1 MHDIKMR
8 EMFCRPADE
17 RALLAYIMAKGANF
31 YSVAAKIDPKDL
43 LYDQHV
49 TLMLVFSTL
58 ISRGVEKL
66 DLNIVIS
73 ETQNQGVME
82 SVGGLK
88 YIKTIS
94 DIAISN
100 ENFEIYLKSVVES
113 ITKYKLYKIMHD
125 GLSVVAEN
133 ATDGLEGVELLSRV
147 EGDLLSLSMGP
158 VSINEPINLNDGLA
172 EFLEERKN
180 NRIELSGL
188 RTGFPILDKQI
199 DGMIPGTL
207 LVIAARKKMGKS
219 AFLTSIAT
227 HVAFKERKPVLYVDT
242 ELPFIQWRT
251 RAIAHMSGVKERDIK
266 YGGYSAEQLRKLEQA
281 QTLIAKGKLFHEYMP
296 GYSVDRL
303 MALYRKYKHKEDIG
317 LIVFDYLKEPE
328 SSSLDAQRKEY
339 QILGDVTTKL
349 KDIAGQLNIPAL
361 TAVQLNRTNDI
372 ADSDRIARYADV
384 ICYWSQRTD
393 KDIETG
399 GEASG
404 TYKLEIKDTRRGG
417 ATNEN
422 GIGYYFYKEQLHILE
437 VPIDKQYFNKFNE
450 VVNDRSSGTYD
461 GYANQKLS

>member
-1 MHDIKMR
+1 
-8 EMFCRPADE
+8 
-17 RALLAYIMAKGANF
+17 
-31 YSVAAKIDPKDL
+31 
-43 LYDQHV
+43 
-49 TLMLVFSTL
+49 
-58 ISRGVEKL
+58 
-66 DLNIVIS
+66 
-73 ETQNQGVME
+73 
-82 SVGGLK
+82 
-88 YIKTIS
+88 
-94 DIAISN
+94 
-100 ENFEIYLKSVVES
+100 
-113 ITKYKLYKIMHD
+113 
-125 GLSVVAEN
+125 
-133 ATDGLEGVELLSRV
+133 
-147 EGDLLSLSMGP
+147 
-158 VSINEPINLNDGLA
+158 
-172 EFLEERKN
+172 LEERKN

-281 QTLIAKGKLFHEYMP
+281 QTLISKGKLFHEYMP

>member
-17 RALLAYIMAKGANF
+17 RALLAYIMAKGVNF

-94 DIAISN
+94 DIAISD

-113 ITKYKLYKIMHD
+113 ITKYKLYKLMHD
-125 GLSVVAEN
+125 GLATVAEN
-133 ATDGLEGVELLSRV
+133 TTDGLDGVELLSRI
-147 EGDLLSLSMGP
+147 EGELLSLSMGP

-188 RTGFPILDKQI
+188 STGFPILDKQI
-199 DGMIPGTL
+199 DGMIPSTL
-207 LVIAARKKMGKS
+207 LIIAARKKEGKS
-219 AFLTSIAT
+219 AFLTNVAS
-227 HVAFKERKPVLYVDT
+227 HVAYRERKPVLYVDT

-251 RAIAHMSGVKERDIK
+251 RVISQMSGVKERDIK

-281 QTLIAKGKLFHEYMP
+281 KTLIAKGKLLHEYMP
-296 GYSVDRL
+296 GFTVDKL

-328 SSSLDAQRKEY
+328 SSSADAQRKGYE
-339 QILGDVTTKL
+339 ILGDVTTKL
-349 KDIAGQLNIPAL
+349 KDMAGQLNIPAL
-361 TAVQLNRTNDI
+361 TAVQLNRSNDI

-384 ICYWSQRTD
+384 ICYWSKRSV

-399 GEASG
+399 GASSG

-422 GIGYYFYKEQLHILE
+422 GIGYYFYKEQLHIIE
-437 VPIDKQYFNKFNE
+437 VPIDKQYFNKFDE
-450 VVNDRSSGTYD
+450 VVNDHSSGSYD
-461 GYANQKLS
+461 GYANQELS

>member
-125 GLSVVAEN
+125 GLATVAEN
-133 ATDGLEGVELLSRV
+133 TTDGLDGVELLSRI

-188 RTGFPILDKQI
+188 STGFPILDKQI
-199 DGMIPGTL
+199 DGMIPSTL
-207 LVIAARKKMGKS
+207 LIIAARKKEGKS
-219 AFLTSIAT
+219 AFLTNVAA
-227 HVAFKERKPVLYVDT
+227 HVAYKERKPVLYVDT

-251 RAIAHMSGVKERDIK
+251 RAIAHMSRVKERDVK
-266 YGGYSAEQLRKLEQA
+266 YGGYNAEQLRKLKQA
-281 QTLIAKGKLFHEYMP
+281 QDLIAKGKLFHEYMP

-303 MALYRKYKHKEDIG
+303 MALYKKYKHKEDIG

-361 TAVQLNRTNDI
+361 TAVQLNRSNDI

-384 ICYWSQRTD
+384 ICYWSKRSV

-399 GEASG
+399 GASSG

-422 GIGYYFYKEQLHILE
+422 GIGYYFYKEQLHIVE
-437 VPIDKQYFNKFNE
+437 VPIDKQYFNKFDE
-450 VVNDRSSGTYD
+450 VVNDHSSGNYD
-461 GYANQKLS
+461 GYANQELS